1 MICKCCGED
10 TLAEGDGNFE
20 ICPSCGWEDDP
31 VQNADVW
38 LAGGANFYCMREH
51 QALLFIIRM
60 VTGYYSRDEKDL

>member
-31 VQNADVW
+31 VQNADV
-38 LAGGANFYCMREH
+38 
-51 QALLFIIRM
+51 
-60 VTGYYSRDEKDL
+60 